1 LEIYPE
7 VISKGYFSVQFQGK
21 NLQLTAGPFVGLIPI
36 NAHITIDVRPK
47 LPVGNL
53 ARIME
58 LTRSPLTALDRLK
71 RSYVAEGESSPGVLE
86 FLTRG
91 LLEELKVVFTKGL
104 NRTYV
109 KTEENTSHPRGRL
122 NAERTFRLNFI
133 KGIGHRVSSS
143 FFLSTTNTAHNQLL
157 RFALHFAA
165 ERLSRLEKRNRDL
178 LDHLAAALRQF
189 EAIPL
194 VDPRGCLKQVEN
206 ELRLN
211 KVSRSYYV
219 PSLEIALA
227 IVRGRSVV
235 AGEGGKLELPSYI
248 INFETLFEDY
258 LRKALG
264 WKQHDASFEVSD
276 GNDAGQRPL
285 FDDSPQPP
293 AQPDILI
300 KRDEILVVIDV
311 KYKEKVD
318 RADINQVVTY
328 ASVYRANVVVLL
340 HQAPAEDEGGLF
352 LRGTIGALSVYCYQ
366 FNLGA
371 RDLVA
376 EEKRLVRAMNWL
388 VSGRTL
394 SHVTT
399 GQFA

>member
-1 LEIYPE
+1 
-7 VISKGYFSVQFQGK
+7 
-21 NLQLTAGPFVGLIPI
+21 
-36 NAHITIDVRPK
+36 
-47 LPVGNL
+47 
-53 ARIME
+53 
-58 LTRSPLTALDRLK
+58 
-71 RSYVAEGESSPGVLE
+71 VAEGESSPGVLE

-91 LLEELKVVFTKGL
+91 LLEELKVIFTKGL

-122 NAERTFRLNFI
+122 NAERTFRLNSI

-143 FFLSTTNTAHNQLL
+143 FFLSTTNTADNQLI

-178 LDHLAAALRQF
+178 LDRLAAALRQF

-194 VDPRGCLKQVEN
+194 VDPRGCIQQVEN

-211 KVSRSYYV
+211 KVSRSYYI

-227 IVRGRSVV
+227 IVRGRSIV
-235 AGEGGKLELPSYI
+235 AGEGGKLQLPSYI

-264 WKQHDASFEVSD
+264 WKQHAAPFEVLD
-276 GNDAGQRPL
+276 GNDAGKRPL

-300 KRDEILVVIDV
+300 RRDDKLVVIDV

-318 RADINQVVTY
+318 RADVNQVVTY
-328 ASVYRANVVVLL
+328 ASVYRTNAVVLL
-340 HQAPAEDEGGLF
+340 HQAPAENEGGLF
-352 LRGTIGALSVYCYQ
+352 LSGRIGALSVYCYQ
-366 FNLGA
+366 FNLDA
-371 RDLVA
+371 RDLVV
-376 EEKRLVRAMNWL
+376 EETRLVRAMNWL

-394 SHVTT
+394 SQVTT
-399 GQFA
+399 GQFS